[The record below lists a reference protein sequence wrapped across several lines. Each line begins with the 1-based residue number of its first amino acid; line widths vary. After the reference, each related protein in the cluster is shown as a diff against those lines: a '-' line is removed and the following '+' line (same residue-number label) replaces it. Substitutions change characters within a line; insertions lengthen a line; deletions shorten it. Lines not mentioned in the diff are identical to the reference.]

1 MHLCSILLISS
12 LPSHPHFFPTVLSM
26 TFRHFCYQTLMTNM
40 NKGNRASQFSLIT
53 LQVDGE
59 NLLASEV
66 ALTTAWGGSYMA
78 HLWFTIQVPVLTV
91 LGLATELCSGLHQR
105 SPGCHVQNKRV
116 INKEGTVVSL
126 EQVFTFLF
134 QPFCFTLLSSLMC
147 PYLPP
152 VQSCPI
158 FSPNFFFPIF
168 SLLRD
173 CLDVI
178 LQVSQF
184 KEVCSVRLIKT

>member
-40 NKGNRASQFSLIT
+40 NKGNRASYFSLIT

-66 ALTTAWGGSYMA
+66 ALTTAWGGSCMA

-116 INKEGTVVSL
+116 INNRRNSCFPGAGFHFPIPTILFHPLEFIDVSL
-126 EQVFTFLF
+126 PPTCAKLSNIFSQFLF
-134 QPFCFTLLSSLMC
+134 SH
-147 PYLPP
+147 
-152 VQSCPI
+152 I
-158 FSPNFFFPIF
+158 FSP
-168 SLLRD
+168 
-173 CLDVI
+173 
-178 LQVSQF
+178 Q
-184 KEVCSVRLIKT
+184 RLPRCDTSGFTI